1 MKRRVLFVC
10 TANSARSLMAEVLLR
25 DMAGEQFEVASAGTE
40 PDRPHPMT
48 IQVLEESGYPVH
60 DLRSKSLAELGNQHW
75 DYVITLC
82 EKAARE
88 CTSVCKAAQ
97 QIAWDFPDPVPAGR
111 HATFALTLKEIR
123 ERIGLFTLVH
133 RKQTGMKPQNYD
145 PATVFK
151 ALGDELRL
159 AALML
164 IREQKK
170 LCVCELT
177 EALEIPQPKAS
188 RHLATLREAGL
199 LDTER
204 QGQWIYYSLNPRL
217 PHWLLRVLDETA
229 YGNASMIETELERLA
244 AMTDRPEVRCP

>member
-88 CTSVCKAAQ
+88 CTSVCS
-97 QIAWDFPDPVPAGR
+97 PADR
-111 HATFALTLKEIR
+111 
-123 ERIGLFTLVH
+123 
-133 RKQTGMKPQNYD
+133 
-145 PATVFK
+145 
-151 ALGDELRL
+151 LGFSRSRSRR
-159 AALML
+159 A
-164 IREQKK
+164 
-170 LCVCELT
+170 
-177 EALEIPQPKAS
+177 P
-188 RHLATLREAGL
+188 RHLCADPEG
-199 LDTER
+199 
-204 QGQWIYYSLNPRL
+204 NP
-217 PHWLLRVLDETA
+217 
-229 YGNASMIETELERLA
+229 
-244 AMTDRPEVRCP
+244 

>member
-40 PDRPHPMT
+40 PDKPHPMT
-48 IQVLEESGYPVH
+48 IQVLGESGYPVAE
-60 DLRSKSLAELGNQHW
+60 LRSKSLADVEHQHW

-82 EKAARE
+82 EKAAEE
-88 CTSVCKAAQ
+88 CTSVCKTAQ

-133 RKQTGMKPQNYD
+133 RKQTGMKPENFD
-145 PATVFK
+145 PVAVFK

-159 AALML
+159 ALLML
-164 IREQKK
+164 IREQKT

-177 EALEIPQPKAS
+177 AALDIPQPKAS

-204 QGQWIYYSLNPRL
+204 QGQWVYYSLSPRL

-229 YGNASMIETELERLA
+229 YGNASMIETELARLT
-244 AMTDRPEVRCP
+244 AMPDRPEIRCL